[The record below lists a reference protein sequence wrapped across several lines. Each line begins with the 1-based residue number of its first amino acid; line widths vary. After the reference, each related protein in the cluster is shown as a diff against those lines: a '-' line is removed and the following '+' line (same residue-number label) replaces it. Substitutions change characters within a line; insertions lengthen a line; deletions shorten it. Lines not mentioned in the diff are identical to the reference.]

1 MTVHDQLSDNAIDLF
16 LRSIF
21 LVRLLQILISKNINI
36 QRYKINT
43 KEVQVLVTISYK
55 HLRLKNLP
63 LEIVIINFYVLMS
76 DN

>member
-16 LRSIF
+16 LQSIF

-36 QRYKINT
+36 QRYKINA
-43 KEVQVLVTISYK
+43 KEVQVLKTISYK
-55 HLRLKNLP
+55 YLRLKNLP
-63 LEIVIINFYVLMS
+63 LERVLNFYVLTS